1 MSLFRP
7 AIEQLAEYIPGEQPQ
22 QTGWVKLN
30 TNENP
35 YPPSPRV
42 VAAVSKAAAGRLNIY
57 PDPMSRSLRAVAA
70 EVCGVEPEW
79 ILPGNGSDE
88 ILTILVRSFVDAGEL
103 VAYPYPSY
111 VLYETLAGI
120 QGANV
125 ARMPLN
131 ADWSWNLP
139 VAREVAARSKLV
151 LVPNPNSPSGTL
163 WDQAEIEQLI
173 PPSGMLVLDEAYGDF
188 TDEPRTADILSRP
201 GGERV
206 VITRTLSK
214 SYALAGI
221 RCGFAIAHPDV
232 IRGME
237 KVKDSYNLNTLTLA
251 AAEAAM
257 SDREWLQET
266 TDRIRQTRNRLTE
279 QLMAL
284 GFDVEPSQANFV
296 WATRSTGGHRE
307 IYEGLKEQKILV
319 RYMQFPHVPGDVPLD
334 GLRISIGTDEQTDT
348 LLAALRELV

>member
-22 QTGWVKLN
+22 QSGWVKLN

-35 YPPSPRV
+35 YLPSPA
-42 VAAVSKAAAGRLNIY
+42 VAAAVAEAASGRLNIY
-57 PDPMSRSLRAVAA
+57 PDPLSRRLRAVAA
-70 EVCGVEPEW
+70 EVYGVEPEW

-88 ILTILVRSFVDAGEL
+88 ILTILVRSFVDAGEQL
-103 VAYPYPSY
+103 AYPYPSY
-111 VLYETLAGI
+111 VLYETLAEI
-120 QGANV
+120 QGATV

-131 ADWSWNLP
+131 ADWTWNLP
-139 VAREVAARSKLV
+139 AAREVAARSKLV

-173 PPSGMLVLDEAYGDF
+173 PPTGLLVLDEAYGDF
-188 TDEPRTADILSRP
+188 TDQAPSADILSRP
-201 GGERV
+201 EGERV

-251 AAEAAM
+251 AAAAAM
-257 SDREWLQET
+257 SDQEWLREIS
-266 TDRIRQTRNRLTE
+266 DRIRLTRSRLTTE
-279 QLMAL
+279 LAQL
-284 GFDVEPSQANFV
+284 GFDVVPSQANFV
-296 WATRSTGGHRE
+296 WATRSEGGH
-307 IYEGLKEQKILV
+307 
-319 RYMQFPHVPGDVPLD
+319 
-334 GLRISIGTDEQTDT
+334 
-348 LLAALRELV
+348 